1 MALVLHHC
9 QARESRPGR
18 HELCPPHLFRRREHE
33 GSKQQRHRFS
43 AGRAASFWA
52 RCKAENR
59 VPSFPSHQELQTSKS
74 RTGNHGR
81 GPAERGVQC
90 VAGEEGRERGL
101 RPRCSGAHAVPTPSL
116 LGPRAPVR
124 PPASEW
130 AAPHP
135 GASAAAGPTDSVSG
149 KAVAGQSSGPGQGGN
164 REAGHGVH
172 VRAPVGRLRE
182 PSVGLHRL
190 QVNSPPATLGHTSP
204 RQRWIAH
211 FLRSK
216 HPGRS
221 GEGKADIR
229 SRAPRGLGGTGEEQ
243 RTHEVC
249 RDSRTAGAVT
259 RVQSAALSARTFRHE
274 PRLLGLLSRP
284 ARSQPLLAPHQH
296 PARDSCCLPGDPI
309 RPLKDLPSVPRPQ
322 EWRGLAGEAPLIWP
336 KPVSYFTVFV
346 VYSACLIVERRT
358 ATEDAPPSHPKVA
371 LLRLQLCLS
380 QARRRSSCLRLGCSS
395 LRRLLGRARAT
406 SAPFRPCSLPENLWV
421 CPAWEG
427 ACPLGHSWSLA
438 LWLLPGT
445 GPVPAGPRATL
456 SSRTPCHS
464 LCSQRSVW
472 PPHR

>member
-1 MALVLHHC
+1 MRGWRGRERAGAAPQVLWCPCRPHPQPPGSPGTGAPSRQRVGGPSPGGFCSSRSHRFGFGEGC
-9 QARESRPGR
+9 SRSVLRARPGRESR
-18 HELCPPHLFRRREHE
+18 
-33 GSKQQRHRFS
+33 
-43 AGRAASFWA
+43 GRARCA
-52 RCKAENR
+52 RARACGKA
-59 VPSFPSHQELQTSKS
+59 S
-74 RTGNHGR
+74 RTLG
-81 GPAERGVQC
+81 
-90 VAGEEGRERGL
+90 
-101 RPRCSGAHAVPTPSL
+101 GAPPS
-116 LGPRAPVR
+116 
-124 PPASEW
+124 
-130 AAPHP
+130 
-135 GASAAAGPTDSVSG
+135 SG
-149 KAVAGQSSGPGQGGN
+149 K
-164 REAGHGVH
+164 
-172 VRAPVGRLRE
+172 
-182 PSVGLHRL
+182 
-190 QVNSPPATLGHTSP
+190 SPPATLGHTSP

-249 RDSRTAGAVT
+249 RDSRTAAAVT

-322 EWRGLAGEAPLIWP
+322 EWRGLAGEAQLIWP

-358 ATEDAPPSHPKVA
+358 ATEDAPPSHPMVA

-438 LWLLPGT
+438 LRLLPGT